1 MKHLSVGSRWNADL
15 VAEYHERWKQDPQSV
30 EADWRA
36 FFEGFELGLSLPPK
50 PVKGTA
56 AGVGTSVDA
65 AAQAKVFAAIS
76 AYRTLAHL
84 QARTNPLAF
93 PTPYFELTD
102 KALGLDTLPPTQA
115 FYTADFLGG
124 QMLPVSEILAK
135 LKDTYC
141 GPIGVEYNHIQD
153 GTRRRWLQ
161 ERFETCGLRPAYDD
175 ATRRSFLRAIVQAE
189 QFERFLHKTFVGAK
203 RFSVEGGETLL
214 VALECLIS
222 RSPGLGISDIII
234 GMAHRGRLNVLV
246 NICGK
251 KSEHLFEG
259 FSEHHIPDT
268 TNGDGDVKYHLGYE
282 GEHTIDG
289 KKVAITLA
297 YNPSHL
303 EAVNPVVLGRTR
315 ARVDLQGDGKRS
327 AALPVLIHGDAA
339 FAGQGI
345 VMETFNFA
353 NVKGYAVGG
362 TVHIVTN
369 NQVGFTTSPEEARS
383 GRHCTEIAKFAEAP
397 ILHVNGDD
405 PDAVVL
411 ATEIALE
418 YRQQFAADAVVDIVC
433 YRRYGHN
440 ETDEPA
446 FTQPVLYRTISNHSS
461 VAELYASRLTTSGS
475 APDGELI
482 SLRTEFEVLLNA
494 AQERAK
500 AAIAKEITE
509 REKTPATVRSFQ
521 SPYDAKV
528 DTTVPEALLQKV
540 APALWTMPPDF
551 APNPKIKRLLEVKAE
566 AFKSGANFDWSLG
579 EGLAFASL
587 LAEGY
592 PIRISGQDC
601 ERGTFSHRHAV
612 LHDPSNDAE
621 YCPLNAVSGGES
633 IELVNSTL
641 SEYAVLGFD
650 YGYSLEAP
658 DSLVIWEA
666 QFGDFANG
674 AQIMIDQFIASAESK
689 WGQPSGLVMLL
700 PHGFEGQGPEHSS
713 ARLERFLQLCAENNL
728 QVIQPS
734 TPAQLFH
741 ALRRQVKAEHRK
753 PLVVM
758 TPKSLLRHKACV
770 SALKDFTLGSFEGV
784 LADSTPAAK
793 TERLI
798 LCSGKVFYE
807 LDAERTTRKDTST
820 TIIRV
825 EQFYPFDA
833 AALKALHVQYGSPA
847 KVVWVQDEPK
857 NMAGWSFITPLVEAT
872 LGIRPLFAGR
882 DSAASPA
889 VGALS
894 VHRVEQADVIHQAFN
909 A

>member
-1 MKHLSVGSRWNADL
+1 MLIDL
-15 VAEYHERWKQDPQSV
+15 V
-30 EADWRA
+30 
-36 FFEGFELGLSLPPK
+36 
-50 PVKGTA
+50 
-56 AGVGTSVDA
+56 
-65 AAQAKVFAAIS
+65 
-76 AYRTLAHL
+76 
-84 QARTNPLAF
+84 
-93 PTPYFELTD
+93 
-102 KALGLDTLPPTQA
+102 
-115 FYTADFLGG
+115 FL
-124 QMLPVSEILAK
+124 
-135 LKDTYC
+135 
-141 GPIGVEYNHIQD
+141 
-153 GTRRRWLQ
+153 
-161 ERFETCGLRPAYDD
+161 
-175 ATRRSFLRAIVQAE
+175 
-189 QFERFLHKTFVGAK
+189 
-203 RFSVEGGETLL
+203 
-214 VALECLIS
+214 
-222 RSPGLGISDIII
+222 I

-246 NICGK
+246 NTCGK

-282 GEHTIDG
+282 GERTIDG
-289 KKVAITLA
+289 KKVALTLA

-327 AALPVLIHGDAA
+327 TALPVLIHGDAA

-353 NVKGYAVGG
+353 NVKGYTVGG
-362 TVHIVTN
+362 TVHLVTN
-369 NQVGFTTSPEEARS
+369 NQVGFTTSPEEGRS

-418 YRQQFAADAVVDIVC
+418 YRQLFAADAVVDIVC

-446 FTQPVLYRTISNHSS
+446 FTQPVLYRTISNHLS
-461 VAELYASRLTTSGS
+461 VSELYASRLTTCGS
-475 APDGELI
+475 APDGELVA
-482 SLRTEFEVLLNA
+482 LRTEFEVMLNA

-500 AAIAKEITE
+500 VAIAKEIAE
-509 REKTPATVRSFQ
+509 REKTPATVRPFQ
-521 SPYDAKV
+521 SPYDVKV
-528 DTTVPEALLQKV
+528 DTSVPEALLQKA

-551 APNPKIKRLLEVKAE
+551 TPNPKIKRLLEAKAE
-566 AFKSGANFDWSLG
+566 SFKSGVNFDWSLG

-592 PIRISGQDC
+592 PIRLSGQDC

-666 QFGDFANG
+666 QFGDFSNG
-674 AQIMIDQFIASAESK
+674 AQIMIDQFIASAETK
-689 WGQPSGLVMLL
+689 WGQTSGLVMLL
-700 PHGFEGQGPEHSS
+700 PHGYEGQGPEHSS

-728 QVIQPS
+728 QVVQPS

-770 SALKDFTLGSFEGV
+770 SALKDFTQGTFEGI
-784 LADSTPAAK
+784 LADPTPVAK
-793 TERLI
+793 TERLV

-820 TIIRV
+820 TIVRV

-833 AALKALHVQYGSPA
+833 AALKKLHTQYGSPA

-857 NMAGWSFITPLVEAT
+857 NMAGWSFIAPLVEST
-872 LGIRPLFAGR
+872 LGIRPVFAGR

-894 VHRVEQADVIHQAFN
+894 VHKIEQADVIRQAFN